1 MGEPY
6 RADYRGPIFHFFWP
20 FTRYV
25 IVHVTVLVLGI
36 LFYVLNRATV
46 IGRRNVPR
54 RRNTLLLS
62 NHQTMI
68 DSFLVGTAAYFGPAA
83 LRPYLIPWNPAAEEN
98 FFKNPFWAWWAD
110 NWKCI
115 PVRAGRRDARAL
127 HRMIRALKRGTMI
140 LFPEGT
146 RSRDGEIKNG
156 RAGAG
161 LVILANH
168 PNVVPVTVDGL
179 YDVLPVGSRVP
190 RLFKRIW
197 LAYGKPVD
205 YSQYDGRPRSKETAQ
220 AIVDDVVEILR
231 RQLAGLRRLRSG
243 EIDRTTFEKIYLNR
257 EEEST

>member
-6 RADYRGPIFHFFWP
+6 RADYRGPVFHFFWP
-20 FTRYV
+20 LTRYLT
-25 IVHVTVLVLGI
+25 VHITVLVLGL

-46 IGRRNVPR
+46 IGRGNVPR
-54 RRNTLLLS
+54 ERNTLLLS

-68 DSFLVGTAAYFGPAA
+68 DSFLVGTAAYFGPAT
-83 LRPYLIPWNPAAEEN
+83 LKPYLIPWNPAAEEN

-115 PVRAGRRDARAL
+115 PVKAGRRDSRAL

-146 RSRDGEIKNG
+146 RSRDGKIRQG

-179 YDVLPVGSRVP
+179 YDVLPVGCRLP

-197 LAYGKPVD
+197 LAYGKPID
-205 YSQYDGRPRSKETAQ
+205 YSKYVGLPRSKETAQ
-220 AIVDDVVEILR
+220 AIVDDVIEVLR
-231 RQLAGLRRLRSG
+231 HQLEGLRRLQAG
-243 EIDRTTFEKIYLNR
+243 EIDRKQFERKYLNR
-257 EEEST
+257 EEELT